1 MKSAIFGVIVLA
13 AVAIAASPAV
23 EPVNYRFDKVK
34 SKVILVNHEGERRV
48 AEGAGAAGGDV
59 IRTGWLGWALV
70 SSPRHNARFE
80 VLSSSEVTLGSDQPG
95 VILRLERGRL
105 KAMFDALTGD
115 EPRVVATPGALL
127 AVRGTRYG
135 VDVDSK
141 GNASVV
147 VFEGTVEVSSP
158 IGGFEP
164 FAVHAGQMAE
174 YGRGRGPMMREAP
187 KGMDERSW
195 EQRGPKAMDGGRS
208 EGGQAGEGSGMK
220 GGSQSTPHGMGGGK
234 KP

>member
-1 MKSAIFGVIVLA
+1 MKSAIFGVLVLA
-13 AVAIAASPAV
+13 AVATAGTPPV
-23 EPVNYRFDKVK
+23 EPVAYRFDKVK
-34 SKVILVNHEGERRV
+34 SKVILVSEGREARV
-48 AEGAGAAGGDV
+48 TQGASAAGGDV
-59 IRTGWLGWALV
+59 VRTGWLGSALV

-105 KAMFDALTGD
+105 KAMFDAFTGD

-147 VFEGTVEVSSP
+147 VFEGTVEISSP
-158 IGGFEP
+158 QGGFP
-164 FAVHAGQMAE
+164 PMAVHAGEMAE
-174 YGRGRGPMMREAP
+174 YGRGRGPMMRESP
-187 KGMDERSW
+187 RGMDEKSW
-195 EQRGPKAMDGGRS
+195 EQRGPKGMDGMS
-208 EGGQAGEGSGMK
+208 SQGGQAGEEPGMK
-220 GGSQSTPHGMGGGK
+220 GGSQGTPHGMGGGK

>member
-1 MKSAIFGVIVLA
+1 
-13 AVAIAASPAV
+13 
-23 EPVNYRFDKVK
+23 
-34 SKVILVNHEGERRV
+34 
-48 AEGAGAAGGDV
+48 
-59 IRTGWLGWALV
+59 
-70 SSPRHNARFE
+70 
-80 VLSSSEVTLGSDQPG
+80 

-105 KAMFDALTGD
+105 KAMFDAFVGD

-158 IGGFEP
+158 MGAFEP
-164 FAVHAGQMAE
+164 LAVHAGQMAD

-187 KGMDERSW
+187 KGMDEKSW
-195 EQRGPKAMDGGRS
+195 EQRGPKSMDGGRS
-208 EGGQAGEGSGMK
+208 EGGQAGEAPGMK

>member
-1 MKSAIFGVIVLA
+1 MKSAMFGVIVLA
-13 AVAIAASPAV
+13 AVAMAGTPPA
-23 EPVNYRFDKVK
+23 EPVAYRFEKVK
-34 SKVILVNHEGERRV
+34 SKVIVVNDAGERRV

-59 IRTGWLGWALV
+59 IRTGWMGWALV

-105 KAMFDALTGD
+105 KAMFDAFTGQ

-141 GNASVV
+141 GNAAIV
-147 VFEGTVEVSSP
+147 VFDGVVEISSP
-158 IGGFEP
+158 LSAFP
-164 FAVHAGQMAE
+164 PLALRAGEMAE
-174 YGRGRGPMMREAP
+174 YGRERAPMMRAAP
-187 KGMDERSW
+187 RGMDEKSW
-195 EQRGPKAMDGGRS
+195 EGRGVSPTDGTRS
-208 EGGQAGEGSGMK
+208 SSGQAGEQPGRP
-220 GGSQSTPHGMGGGK
+220 GSQSTPHGSGGGK

>member
-1 MKSAIFGVIVLA
+1 MVLA
-13 AVAIAASPAV
+13 AAAIAATPPV
-23 EPVNYRFDKVK
+23 EPVSYRFDKVK
-34 SKVILVNHEGERRV
+34 SKVILVNDEGERRV
-48 AEGAGAAGGDV
+48 SEGAGAAGGDV

-95 VILRLERGRL
+95 VILRLEKGRL
-105 KAMFDALTGD
+105 KAMFDAFAGD

-141 GNASVV
+141 GSASVV
-147 VFEGTVEVSSP
+147 VFEGTVEISSP

-164 FAVHAGQMAE
+164 LAVHAGQMAE
-174 YGRGRGPMMREAP
+174 YGRGRGPTMREAP
-187 KGMDERSW
+187 RGMDERSW
-195 EQRGPKAMDGGRS
+195 EQRGPKGMDGTHS
-208 EGGQAGEGSGMK
+208 EGGQAGQEPGMK
-220 GGSQSTPHGMGGGK
+220 SGAQSSPHGMGGGK

>member
-13 AVAIAASPAV
+13 AVAVAATPPV
-23 EPVNYRFDKVK
+23 EPVAYRFDKVK
-34 SKVILVNHEGERRV
+34 SKVILVSQGGERRV
-48 AEGAGAAGGDV
+48 AEGASAAGGDV
-59 IRTGWLGWALV
+59 VRTGWLGWALV

-80 VLSSSEVTLGSDQPG
+80 LLSSSEVTLGSDQPG

-105 KAMFDALTGD
+105 KAMFDAFTGD

-147 VFEGTVEVSSP
+147 VFEGIVEISSP
-158 IGGFEP
+158 QGGFKP
-164 FAVHAGQMAE
+164 LSVHAGQMVE

-187 KGMDERSW
+187 MGMDERSW
-195 EQRGPKAMDGGRS
+195 EQRGPRMMDGGRS
-208 EGGQAGEGSGMK
+208 EGGQPGEPSGMK

>member
-1 MKSAIFGVIVLA
+1 MKSAFFGVIVLA
-13 AVAIAASPAV
+13 AVAVAATPPA
-23 EPVNYRFDKVK
+23 EPVTYRFDKVK

-48 AEGAGAAGGDV
+48 AEGADAVGGDV
-59 IRTGWLGWALV
+59 VRTGWLGSALV

-105 KAMFDALTGD
+105 KAMFDAFAGD

-195 EQRGPKAMDGGRS
+195 EQRGPKTMDGGHP
-208 EGGQAGEGSGMK
+208 EGGQAGDGPGMK
-220 GGSQSTPHGMGGGK
+220 DGSRSMPHGMGGGK
-234 KP
+234 RP